1 MSKSLFDIEQQM
13 YDLLEFNVDSET
25 GEIIETE
32 EEFNKL
38 YDSIQLDLH
47 TKLDNTICLNKL
59 IDGELEV
66 IDKEIKRLTAE
77 KSARIR
83 KRDWLKNRV
92 DNFIRRQFTDEDGNL
107 DTEGLNKYKLTLPHS
122 KISYRKSTSV
132 DVYDLNAI
140 PKEFIKVKTETSA
153 DKTAIKSAINDGKEI
168 SGAKLATNYGI
179 QLK

>member
-38 YDSIQLDLH
+38 YESIQIDLQ
-47 TKLDNTICLNKL
+47 TKLDNTICLTKL
-59 IDGELEV
+59 IDGELDI

-77 KSARIR
+77 KKARE
-83 KRDWLKNRV
+83 KKKDWLKNRV
-92 DNFIRRQFTDEDGNL
+92 DGFVRRQFTDENGTL

-132 DVYDLNAI
+132 DVYDLNAV
-140 PKEFIKVKTETSA
+140 PKEFVKIKTETSP
-153 DKTAIKSAINDGKEI
+153 DKTAIKNAINDGKEI
-168 SGAKLATNYGI
+168 NGAKLVTNYGI

>member
-13 YDLLEFNVDSET
+13 YDLLEYNVDSET

-38 YDSIQLDLH
+38 YESIQIDLQ
-47 TKLDNTICLNKL
+47 TKLDNTICLTKL
-59 IDGELEV
+59 IDGELDV

-77 KSARIR
+77 KKARE
-83 KRDWLKNRV
+83 KKKDWLKNRV
-92 DNFIRRQFTDEDGNL
+92 DGFVRRQFTDENGTL

-132 DVYDLNAI
+132 DVYDLNAV
-140 PKEFIKVKTETSA
+140 PKEFVKIKTETSP
-153 DKTAIKSAINDGKEI
+153 DKTAIKNAINDGKEI
-168 SGAKLATNYGI
+168 KGAKLVTNYGI